1 MKNILKS
8 SNIKKIIFISIIFF
22 VILGISVLAGNVKL
36 NNVNIKLSNKQEITV
51 LTSKTKVLDIL
62 EENHIILEKNE
73 TVTPGLDEEITNT
86 KTITITLKG
95 NEPVKVAE
103 IIETEINKEQILEDY
118 TNITE
123 KIETVIEEIPFE
135 TITKDVSNG
144 STTTRNAIIQQ
155 GKNGQKK
162 VTYKVSYKDD
172 IEIFREELSSE
183 IIKEPVNKIV
193 QIQTRST
200 ITSRGSYSRTTGI
213 SGQRGVYKVT
223 AYCACMKCCG
233 KTNGITASGVK
244 ATANH
249 TIAAPRTFAFGTKVV
264 IDGVTYTVEDRGG
277 AIQGNRIDIYMNSHS
292 EALKWGVRYV
302 EVEVLN

>member
-36 NNVNIKLSNKQEITV
+36 NNVNIKFSNKQEITV

-144 STTTRNAIIQQ
+144 STTTRNAIIQE

-213 SGQRGVYKVT
+213 SGQSGVYKVT

-264 IDGVTYTVEDRGG
+264 INGVTYTVEDRGG

>member
-36 NNVNIKLSNKQEITV
+36 NNVNIKFSNKQEITV

-213 SGQRGVYKVT
+213 SGQSGVYKVT

-264 IDGVTYTVEDRGG
+264 INGVTYTVEDRGG

-302 EVEVLN
+302 EVEILN